1 MFLEESRM
9 ITVTRLNH
17 SQIVLNSD
25 LIEQIEPTPDTVISL
40 TTGQRI
46 MVRESTEEI
55 VQRIIDFRRMILHSA
70 PSQLVRVGTGEE
82 FGGTSLGSGH
92 GRQG

>member
-1 MFLEESRM
+1 M

-25 LIEQIEPTPDTVISL
+25 LIEQIETTPDTVISL

-46 MVRESTEEI
+46 MVLESTEEL
-55 VQRIIDFRRMILHSA
+55 VQKIIEFRRSILSA
-70 PSQLVRVGTGEE
+70 DAATIAGRCTSGCGENSTSE
-82 FGGTSLGSGH
+82 GNSNGGL
-92 GRQG
+92 

>member
-1 MFLEESRM
+1 M

-17 SQIVLNSD
+17 SKIVLNSD

-46 MVRESTEEI
+46 IVRESTEEI
-55 VQRIIDFRRMILHSA
+55 VQRIVDFRRAILHQDAGALVIPGSA
-70 PSQLVRVGTGEE
+70 EDDDQASASQGNW
-82 FGGTSLGSGH
+82 H
-92 GRQG
+92 GR

>member
-1 MFLEESRM
+1 M

-25 LIEQIEPTPDTVISL
+25 LIEQIETTPDTVISL

-55 VQRIIDFRRMILHSA
+55 VKLIIDFRRTILHSPPA
-70 PSQLVRVGTGEE
+70 QLVTAGSKSDETG
-82 FGGTSLGSGH
+82 GSSQGSGN

>member
-1 MFLEESRM
+1 M

-40 TTGQRI
+40 TTGQSI
-46 MVRESTEEI
+46 MVLEPTEEI
-55 VQRIIDFRRMILHSA
+55 VRRIIEFRRTILHSD
-70 PSQLVRVGTGEE
+70 PHSLVAGGSAAEPETGTPQG
-82 FGGTSLGSGH
+82 SLN
-92 GRQG
+92 GR

>member
-1 MFLEESRM
+1 M

-17 SQIVLNSD
+17 SHIVLNSD
-25 LIEQIEPTPDTVISL
+25 LIEQIETTPDTVISL

-55 VQRIIDFRRMILHSA
+55 VQRIIEFRRSILSTDA
-70 PSQLVRVGTGEE
+70 ASLVARRSSGSEDDRTSEGNSN
-82 FGGTSLGSGH
+82 GG
-92 GRQG
+92 R

>member
-1 MFLEESRM
+1 M

-46 MVRESTEEI
+46 IVRESTEEI
-55 VQRIIDFRRMILHSA
+55 VRRIVDYRRTISHS
-70 PSQLVRVGTGEE
+70 PPDQLIRADSDEGEQKDK
-82 FGGTSLGSGH
+82 LPGSGN

>member
-1 MFLEESRM
+1 M

-46 MVRESTEEI
+46 IVRESTEEI
-55 VQRIIDFRRMILHSA
+55 LQRIVDFRRSIVHS
-70 PSQLVRVGTGEE
+70 PPDHLVRSDSDGTEPRGK
-82 FGGTSLGSGH
+82 LPGSGN

>member
-1 MFLEESRM
+1 M

-46 MVRESTEEI
+46 MVRESPEEI
-55 VQRIIDFRRMILHSA
+55 VKRIVDFRRYILHAS
-70 PSQLVRVGTGEE
+70 PDHLVTVGSGDDEVKNTLQGTGN
-82 FGGTSLGSGH
+82 